1 MIKKDF
7 DKEVQKAIKK
17 GYEIEF
23 VSLIKKERMP
33 VIFNGQQLYEITNL
47 KIMAING
54 EIKKIENKKPHYKKL
69 ENKGE

>member
-7 DKEVQKAIKK
+7 DEEVQKAIKK

>member
-1 MIKKDF
+1 MIKGDF
-7 DKEVQKAIKK
+7 DEEVQKAIKK

-69 ENKGE
+69 EKKGE

>member
-7 DKEVQKAIKK
+7 DEEVQKAIKE

-47 KIMAING
+47 K
-54 EIKKIENKKPHYKKL
+54 L
-69 ENKGE
+69 WQ

>member
-7 DKEVQKAIKK
+7 DEEVQKAIKE

-23 VSLIKKERMP
+23 VSLIKKEQMP

-47 KIMAING
+47 KIMSING
-54 EIKKIENKKPHYKKL
+54 EIKKIEKKKPQHKKL
-69 ENKGE
+69 EKEGE

>member
-1 MIKKDF
+1 MIKEDF
-7 DKEVQKAIKK
+7 DEEVQKAIKK

-69 ENKGE
+69 EKKGE